1 MSFKLVI
8 ANKNYSSWSMR
19 PWVLLTEFGIPFDE
33 VMLKFHSPEWDKE
46 LPHWSPSKLVP
57 VLWNGIPPHGQ
68 SSWESTAIFEAIAEA
83 FPQYAIWPRDA
94 HARNHARCIVAE
106 MHAGFR
112 ALRTN
117 MPMNIRAHHAGLGM
131 THEVAQNIA
140 RIETI
145 WREARANFGSK
156 TSSPFLY
163 GEFSA
168 ADAMFAPV
176 VMRFQTYRPL
186 LAADTRAYC
195 EAVKAAPSVARW
207 INEALL
213 ETEFVADD
221 EPYAQIQAPALGD
234 VPNI

>member
-57 VLWNGIPPHGQ
+57 VLWNGTPPQGK

-83 FPQYAIWPRDA
+83 FPQHAIWPRDA

-112 ALRTN
+112 ALRTS
-117 MPMNIRAHHAGLGM
+117 MPMNIRANYAGLGM

-140 RIETI
+140 RIETV
-145 WREARANFGSK
+145 WREARASFGSK

-176 VMRFQTYRPL
+176 VMRFQTYRPP
-186 LAADTRAYC
+186 LAADTLAYC
-195 EAVKAAPSVARW
+195 AAVTATTSVAKW

-221 EPYAQIQAPALGD
+221 EPYAPALGD
-234 VPNI
+234 VPNTSKP